1 MNTSTCDD
9 LSRFYIY
16 IYIRLAVAQNF
27 QTRREGVKGHE
38 GESRLIISELHVDI
52 QPTLLAKGKAYEI
65 TMLSV
70 RYPPP
75 LIASEVIY
83 TFL

>member
-9 LSRFYIY
+9 LKRFYI
-16 IYIRLAVAQNF
+16 RLVAAQNF

-52 QPTLLAKGKAYEI
+52 QPTFLAKGKKGI
-65 TMLSV
+65 
-70 RYPPP
+70 
-75 LIASEVIY
+75 
-83 TFL
+83 